1 MEPAYVLKLADFR
14 ANSADGEAPFMGG
27 FMPTSNHLAP
37 DNPGGTVR
45 VITDGPVYWTVELQ
59 SDEVRQK
66 NVIQT

>member
-1 MEPAYVLKLADFR
+1 MEPAYVLKRADFR
-14 ANSADGEAPFMGG
+14 TNSADGEAPFLGG
-27 FMPTSNHLAP
+27 FMPTSNHLAQDDP
-37 DNPGGTVR
+37 EGTVR

>member
-1 MEPAYVLKLADFR
+1 
-14 ANSADGEAPFMGG
+14 MGG
-27 FMPTSNHLAP
+27 FMPTSNHLAQG
-37 DNPGGTVR
+37 NPEGTVR

>member
-1 MEPAYVLKLADFR
+1 
-14 ANSADGEAPFMGG
+14 MGG
-27 FMPTSNHLAP
+27 FMPTSNHLAQAHP
-37 DNPGGTVR
+37 EGTVR